1 MEQDKESKESP
12 KAVKNAWDFEQDRVN
27 KASSSPVKNVWDED
41 SGRRKPIQQIKKKL
55 SLGERWSAARP
66 TKTVVFWS
74 WAGFIVLTMI
84 VGFGWG
90 GWVTGGSA
98 REMADTLAKAD
109 VVQRLTPICVAQFNQ
124 DLGKDQKL
132 VALKGMDSWKRSDYV
147 EKQGWATMPGEAKP
161 DSLVAEGCAK
171 LLVPTSQ

>member
-1 MEQDKESKESP
+1 MDQDKVSSKTT
-12 KAVKNAWDFEQDRVN
+12 KNAWDFEQDRVN
-27 KASSSPVKNVWDED
+27 KTSSSPVKNVWDED
-41 SGRRKPIQQIKKKL
+41 SGRRKPMQQIKRKP

-66 TKTVVFWS
+66 KKTLVFWS
-74 WAGFIVLTMI
+74 WVGFIVLTMI

-98 REMADTLAKAD
+98 RTMADTWSKAA

-124 DLGKDQKL
+124 DAAKDQKL
-132 VALKGMDSWKRSDYV
+132 AVLKDTDSWKRSDYV
-147 EKQGWATMPGEAKP
+147 QKQGWATMPGEAKP
-161 DSLVAEGCAK
+161 DSLVAEACAK

>member
-1 MEQDKESKESP
+1 MDQDKVSSKT
-12 KAVKNAWDFEQDRVN
+12 ARNVWDFEQDKVN

-41 SGRRKPIQQIKKKL
+41 SGGRKPMQQNKKKP

-74 WAGFIVLTMI
+74 WIGFIILTMI

-98 REMADTLAKAD
+98 QKMADTVAKDA
-109 VVQRLTPICVAQFNQ
+109 VAQRLIPICVTQFNQ
-124 DLGKDQKL
+124 DPGKDQKFA
-132 VALKGMDSWKRSDYV
+132 ALKDTNSWQRNDYV
-147 EKQGWATMPGEAKP
+147 QKQGWATMPGEAKP

-171 LLVPTSQ
+171 QLMLNSQ